1 MVAQGFTVDLDKPLA
16 FQVGHLGEAYD
27 EWVHQPIVTKEGPRF
42 FHSDFW
48 EFGGRF
54 LSFGC
59 QLLSGVSPCQGNTAH
74 YLIHGYHHKHPMD
87 HLRLVFPP
95 ALTAIMCFP
104 LWNLAKLIATP
115 STAPALFGG
124 GLLGYVMYDL
134 THYYLHHANPT
145 IPVTKSLKKSHL
157 NHHFRIQDKGYGV
170 TSSLWD
176 IVFVSFSM
184 SYPIFISD
192 DDATPP
198 PPFPSN
204 KRPRKNPP
212 PTPTVETE
220 ASSSSPLLVDD
231 DDDVTVVRC
240 PLGSAAGSSSRRR
253 EEILAGKGVISLD
266 SDSEDTPGAG
276 AETSNKYGPTIHV
289 DSLQHPCRLEPL
301 TSDSDSDN
309 STDWLRGPSSQSSLP
324 KVAIEVD
331 SDQEN
336 EDVSVEKMSRQKQT
350 SGSKSPSLSGNALPR
365 KRLSKDERI
374 RAAEEKKLRKELV
387 EGALGAP
394 LITLFAEKGI
404 TYRVISNPI
413 KSSIVWTMTTLPED
427 VSQKIPYVLLVHEA
441 EEFCNLVANERLLE
455 NVSRVRDQYPSY
467 TVCYLTNKLISYVE
481 KREKKDYNVGKS
493 NGWKRPPI
501 DEVLAKLTTHYD
513 RVHSR
518 HCIDGPEVA
527 AHVVGLTS
535 SLASCHFRKKSSWL
549 SVKAEG
555 IVASM
560 DSVDKHLIK
569 KSPWLKALIAIPKVQ
584 PRYAVAV
591 GKKYPTMKS
600 LLKVYMDPN
609 KSEQEKELLLKDL
622 KLEGLTGKDANLGIV
637 GSKRIYRVLM
647 SRTGELKTDEVAS
660 QIYSPHDLD

>member
-1 MVAQGFTVDLDKPLA
+1 MNQWVWFISKSKSIVPPSHSLESYSLL
-16 FQVGHLGEAYD
+16 FRQV
-27 EWVHQPIVTKEGPRF
+27 Q
-42 FHSDFW
+42 
-48 EFGGRF
+48 F
-54 LSFGC
+54 LS
-59 QLLSGVSPCQGNTAH
+59 
-74 YLIHGYHHKHPMD
+74 
-87 HLRLVFPP
+87 
-95 ALTAIMCFP
+95 
-104 LWNLAKLIATP
+104 P
-115 STAPALFGG
+115 SL
-124 GLLGYVMYDL
+124 
-134 THYYLHHANPT
+134 
-145 IPVTKSLKKSHL
+145 
-157 NHHFRIQDKGYGV
+157 
-170 TSSLWD
+170 
-176 IVFVSFSM
+176 SM

-204 KRPRKNPP
+204 KRPRKTP
-212 PTPTVETE
+212 PTPTIEPE
-220 ASSSSPLLVDD
+220 ASSSPLLVDD
-231 DDDVTVVRC
+231 DDDVTVVKC

-253 EEILAGKGVISLD
+253 EEILSGVISLD

-276 AETSNKYGPTIHV
+276 AETSNKYGPTILV
-289 DSLQHPCRLEPL
+289 DSLEQPCRLEPL
-301 TSDSDSDN
+301 ISDSDSDN

-336 EDVSVEKMSRQKQT
+336 EDVSVEKMSRQKQA
-350 SGSKSPSLSGNALPR
+350 SCSKSPSLSGNALPR

-374 RAAEEKKLRKELV
+374 RAAEEKKLRKEQEKLQRAASKAEEAEKRKLDKEMQKLGKGKLAIKSIV
-387 EGALGAP
+387 AEIDLQLIEGALGAP
-394 LITLFAEKGI
+394 LITLFAEKCI
-404 TYRVISNPI
+404 TYRVTSNPI
-413 KSSIVWTMTTLPED
+413 KSSIVWTMTTPPED
-427 VSQKIPYVLLVHEA
+427 VSQKIPYVLLVYEA

-481 KREKKDYNVGKS
+481 KRLGVIREKKDYNVGKS

-555 IVASM
+555 VVASM

-622 KLEGLTGKDANLGIV
+622 KLEGLTGKYTNLGIV

-647 SRTGELKTDEVAS
+647 SRDGELKTDEVAS

>member
-59 QLLSGVSPCQGNTAH
+59 QLLSGASPYANVIVEPFQGKHGTLSYSRIPSQAPNGPPSTRLSSCLNSYYVLSSLEPCEANRNSFSCTCIVWRRPVRLCDVRSYSLLPSPCQPNYTSNQKPQVQF
-74 YLIHGYHHKHPMD
+74 LS
-87 HLRLVFPP
+87 
-95 ALTAIMCFP
+95 
-104 LWNLAKLIATP
+104 P
-115 STAPALFGG
+115 SL
-124 GLLGYVMYDL
+124 
-134 THYYLHHANPT
+134 
-145 IPVTKSLKKSHL
+145 
-157 NHHFRIQDKGYGV
+157 
-170 TSSLWD
+170 
-176 IVFVSFSM
+176 SM

-192 DDATPP
+192 DDASPP

-212 PTPTVETE
+212 TPTIDTE
-220 ASSSSPLLVDD
+220 ASSSPLLVDD
-231 DDDVTVVRC
+231 DVVTVVKC
-240 PLGSAAGSSSRRR
+240 PLGSASGSSSRRR
-253 EEILAGKGVISLD
+253 EEILSGVISLD

-276 AETSNKYGPTIHV
+276 AETSNKYGPTILV
-289 DSLQHPCRLEPL
+289 DSLEQPCRLEPL
-301 TSDSDSDN
+301 ISDSDS
-309 STDWLRGPSSQSSLP
+309 
-324 KVAIEVD
+324 
-331 SDQEN
+331 EN
-336 EDVSVEKMSRQKQT
+336 EDVSVEKMSRQKQA
-350 SGSKSPSLSGNALPR
+350 SCSKSPSLSGNALPR

-374 RAAEEKKLRKELV
+374 RAAEEKKLRKEQEKLQRAASKAEEAEKRKLDKEMQKLGKGKLAIKSIV
-387 EGALGAP
+387 AEIDLQLIEGALGAP
-394 LITLFAEKGI
+394 LITLFAEKCI
-404 TYRVISNPI
+404 TYRVTSNPI
-413 KSSIVWTMTTLPED
+413 KSSIVWTMTTPPED
-427 VSQKIPYVLLVHEA
+427 VSQKIPYVLLVYEA

-555 IVASM
+555 VVASM

-622 KLEGLTGKDANLGIV
+622 KLEGLTGKYTNLGIV

-647 SRTGELKTDEVAS
+647 SRDGELKTDEVAS

>member
-1 MVAQGFTVDLDKPLA
+1 MKQFLTLTVWWAVPVIWLPVVVWCISMSVSMGCSFPEIVSLVA
-16 FQVGHLGEAYD
+16 LGIFIWTFIEYCL
-27 EWVHQPIVTKEGPRF
+27 H
-42 FHSDFW
+42 
-48 EFGGRF
+48 RF
-54 LSFGC
+54 LFHMKTKSYW
-59 QLLSGVSPCQGNTAH
+59 GNTAH

-104 LWNLAKLIATP
+104 LWNLAKVIATP

-176 IVFVSFSM
+176 IVFDSIMQQEKLQRAASR
-184 SYPIFISD
+184 
-192 DDATPP
+192 AEEAE
-198 PPFPSN
+198 
-204 KRPRKNPP
+204 KRKLDKEMEKR
-212 PTPTVETE
+212 
-220 ASSSSPLLVDD
+220 
-231 DDDVTVVRC
+231 
-240 PLGSAAGSSSRRR
+240 
-253 EEILAGKGVISLD
+253 GKGKLALKSIV
-266 SDSEDTPGAG
+266 
-276 AETSNKYGPTIHV
+276 AEI
-289 DSLQHPCRLEPL
+289 DLQ
-301 TSDSDSDN
+301 
-309 STDWLRGPSSQSSLP
+309 
-324 KVAIEVD
+324 
-331 SDQEN
+331 
-336 EDVSVEKMSRQKQT
+336 
-350 SGSKSPSLSGNALPR
+350 
-365 KRLSKDERI
+365 
-374 RAAEEKKLRKELV
+374 LV

-427 VSQKIPYVLLVHEA
+427 VSQKIPYVLLVYEA

-455 NVSRVRDQYPSY
+455 NVSRVREQYPSY

-493 NGWKRPPI
+493 NGWNRPPI

-555 IVASM
+555 VVASM

-622 KLEGLTGKDANLGIV
+622 KLEGLTGKDTNLGIV

-647 SRTGELKTDEVAS
+647 SRAGELKTDEVAS

>member
-1 MVAQGFTVDLDKPLA
+1 
-16 FQVGHLGEAYD
+16 
-27 EWVHQPIVTKEGPRF
+27 
-42 FHSDFW
+42 
-48 EFGGRF
+48 
-54 LSFGC
+54 
-59 QLLSGVSPCQGNTAH
+59 
-74 YLIHGYHHKHPMD
+74 
-87 HLRLVFPP
+87 
-95 ALTAIMCFP
+95 
-104 LWNLAKLIATP
+104 
-115 STAPALFGG
+115 
-124 GLLGYVMYDL
+124 
-134 THYYLHHANPT
+134 
-145 IPVTKSLKKSHL
+145 
-157 NHHFRIQDKGYGV
+157 
-170 TSSLWD
+170 
-176 IVFVSFSM
+176 M

-198 PPFPSN
+198 PPLPSN

-220 ASSSSPLLVDD
+220 ASSSPLLVDD
-231 DDDVTVVRC
+231 DDDVTVVKC

-253 EEILAGKGVISLD
+253 EEILSGKGVISLD

-276 AETSNKYGPTIHV
+276 AETSNKYGPI
-289 DSLQHPCRLEPL
+289 SLEQPCRLEPL

-336 EDVSVEKMSRQKQT
+336 EEVSVEKMSRRKQA

-374 RAAEEKKLRKELV
+374 RAAEEKKLRKEQDKLQRAATKAEEAEKRKLDKEMQKRGKGKLALKSIVAEIDLQLV
-387 EGALGAP
+387 EGALGGKTP

-427 VSQKIPYVLLVHEA
+427 VSQVRYSRIKIPYVLLVYEA

-467 TVCYLTNKLISYVE
+467 TVCYLTNKLISYLE

-555 IVASM
+555 VVASM

-569 KSPWLKALIAIPKVQ
+569 KSPWLKALVAIPKVQ
-584 PRYAVAV
+584 PRFAVAV
-591 GKKYPTMKS
+591 WKKYPTMKS

-622 KLEGLTGKDANLGIV
+622 KLEGLTGKDTNLGIV

>member
-1 MVAQGFTVDLDKPLA
+1 MGF
-16 FQVGHLGEAYD
+16 
-27 EWVHQPIVTKEGPRF
+27 F
-42 FHSDFW
+42 FIS
-48 EFGGRF
+48 
-54 LSFGC
+54 
-59 QLLSGVSPCQGNTAH
+59 
-74 YLIHGYHHKHPMD
+74 K
-87 HLRLVFPP
+87 
-95 ALTAIMCFP
+95 
-104 LWNLAKLIATP
+104 KLIDGCPAFTLTRIVLPTLLP
-115 STAPALFGG
+115 S
-124 GLLGYVMYDL
+124 
-134 THYYLHHANPT
+134 
-145 IPVTKSLKKSHL
+145 S
-157 NHHFRIQDKGYGV
+157 
-170 TSSLWD
+170 
-176 IVFVSFSM
+176 VSFSM

-374 RAAEEKKLRKELV
+374 RAAEEKKLRKEQEKLQRAASRAEEAEKRKLDKEMQKRGKGKLALKSIVAEIDLQLV

-427 VSQKIPYVLLVHEA
+427 VSQIPYVLLVHEA

>member
-1 MVAQGFTVDLDKPLA
+1 
-16 FQVGHLGEAYD
+16 
-27 EWVHQPIVTKEGPRF
+27 
-42 FHSDFW
+42 
-48 EFGGRF
+48 
-54 LSFGC
+54 
-59 QLLSGVSPCQGNTAH
+59 
-74 YLIHGYHHKHPMD
+74 
-87 HLRLVFPP
+87 
-95 ALTAIMCFP
+95 
-104 LWNLAKLIATP
+104 
-115 STAPALFGG
+115 
-124 GLLGYVMYDL
+124 
-134 THYYLHHANPT
+134 
-145 IPVTKSLKKSHL
+145 
-157 NHHFRIQDKGYGV
+157 
-170 TSSLWD
+170 
-176 IVFVSFSM
+176 M

-204 KRPRKNPP
+204 KRPRKTP
-212 PTPTVETE
+212 PTPTIEPE
-220 ASSSSPLLVDD
+220 ASSSPLLVDD
-231 DDDVTVVRC
+231 DDDVTVVKC

-253 EEILAGKGVISLD
+253 EEILSGKGVISLD

-276 AETSNKYGPTIHV
+276 AETSNKYGPTILV
-289 DSLQHPCRLEPL
+289 DSLEQPCRLEPL
-301 TSDSDSDN
+301 ISDSDSDN

-336 EDVSVEKMSRQKQT
+336 EDVSVEKMSRQKQA
-350 SGSKSPSLSGNALPR
+350 SCSKSPSLSGNALPR

-374 RAAEEKKLRKELV
+374 RAAEEKKLRKEQEKLQRAASKAEEAEKRKLDKEMQKLGKGKLAIKSIV
-387 EGALGAP
+387 AEIDLQLIEGALGAP
-394 LITLFAEKGI
+394 LITLFAEKCI
-404 TYRVISNPI
+404 TYRVTSNPI
-413 KSSIVWTMTTLPED
+413 KSSIVWTMTTPPED
-427 VSQKIPYVLLVHEA
+427 VSQKIPYVLLVYEA

-481 KREKKDYNVGKS
+481 KRLGVIREKKDYNVGKS

-555 IVASM
+555 VVASM

-622 KLEGLTGKDANLGIV
+622 KLEGLTGKYTNLGIV

-647 SRTGELKTDEVAS
+647 SRDGELKTDEVAS